1 MEDLFRG
8 VETSSVR
15 DSFKSQ
21 CHFLHFGSGDAHK
34 SFAALSLSPRLHSQ
48 HFPSRLHHHNKTSA
62 FEVSF
67 IQLQYCKTH
76 YTGEIGGVVS
86 FGKKVGAYDHI
97 MSVTQ
102 MSC

>member
-8 VETSSVR
+8 VETNSVR

-34 SFAALSLSPRLHSQ
+34 SFAALSLSPLLHSQ
-48 HFPSRLHHHNKTSA
+48 HFPSRLHHHKKTSA

-67 IQLQYCKTH
+67 SCSIVKHTTQVRL
-76 YTGEIGGVVS
+76 EVL
-86 FGKKVGAYDHI
+86 
-97 MSVTQ
+97 SVLERKLELMIT
-102 MSC
+102 